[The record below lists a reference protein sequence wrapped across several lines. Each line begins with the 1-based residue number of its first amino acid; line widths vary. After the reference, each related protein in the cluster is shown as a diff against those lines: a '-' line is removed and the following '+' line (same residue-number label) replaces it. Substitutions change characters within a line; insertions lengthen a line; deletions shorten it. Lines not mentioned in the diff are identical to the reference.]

1 MTLKVLM
8 LPVQCGAAPGECPG
22 RETRLT
28 ISLISSWLDQVIP
41 SAGVTLLPST
51 L

>member
-1 MTLKVLM
+1 M
-8 LPVQCGAAPGECPG
+8 LPAQCDAAPGEGPG
-22 RETRLT
+22 SDVLLT

-41 SAGVTLLPST
+41 SAGVTLLPII

>member
-1 MTLKVLM
+1 M
-8 LPVQCGAAPGECPG
+8 LPAQYDAAPGECPG
-22 RETRLT
+22 SDTRLT

-41 SAGVTLLPST
+41 SAGVTLLPTT